1 VSRFRFWGETKLA
14 IHHTVKE
21 MDMSKDKSKDNQK
34 SESQPQQRDP
44 GKEIIAREIAAV
56 LIAATTGVVVW

>member
-1 VSRFRFWGETKLA
+1 
-14 IHHTVKE
+14 